1 MTTIDGS
8 DSPQYFV
15 YRPPPDNLSRR
26 QLDDYFQGVFVAD
39 LRSVFALVNNLQKQ
53 ITELQLNK
61 SNTIVPPSPSTPSTI
76 LLTPSLAPG
85 LPISSCTPAATAA
98 ADVLAPNS
106 ASASS
111 RSNPPLVRRD
121 ARYLGSPA
129 RVVHEHSA
137 QGGSLDFASTARP
150 PQLQA
155 PTSNGGSRKQQR
167 GRRQRRQQ
175 PTAAAD
181 NNSQRE
187 ADVREKW
194 CARPACVPSARS
206 CICVC
211 AGCCAW

>member
-76 LLTPSLAPG
+76 LLTPSPAPG
-85 LPISSCTPAATAA
+85 PPISSCTPAATAA
-98 ADVLAPNS
+98 ADVLTPNS

-111 RSNPPLVRRD
+111 RLYPPLIRPD

-129 RVVHEHSA
+129 VHAHEHSA
-137 QGGSLDFASTARP
+137 QGGSLDFAASTARP
-150 PQLQA
+150 PQL
-155 PTSNGGSRKQQR
+155 SREGGMSGTR
-167 GRRQRRQQ
+167 GIRG
-175 PTAAAD
+175 PGPILD
-181 NNSQRE
+181 NTDQCDQS
-187 ADVREKW
+187 DVISVRASPW
-194 CARPACVPSARS
+194 DRWA
-206 CICVC
+206 
-211 AGCCAW
+211 